1 MNMISNLLTGSR
13 NDAVAILEADH
24 REAEQ
29 LFGQIERAQGAQR
42 AKLVKQLVTALTL
55 HMDIEES
62 IVYPTLARIDREMG
76 AEAKAEHALARKVMK
91 DVQRLAPDG
100 PGFDGAIGMLKTG
113 IEHHVHE
120 EEGEAFP
127 KLRSTLDVRQMD
139 DLTEKVR
146 TAKERGRAPRR
157 SSSTS
162 KKSSSR
168 SGTATRKRAASSRPA
183 ATSRSRSRTASTSGS
198 SSSRSS
204 MTKAELVRQ
213 AKRKGIQGYSSMNKD
228 ELARA
233 LR

>member
-1 MNMISNLLTGSR
+1 MISNLLTGSR

-62 IVYPTLARIDREMG
+62 IVYPALARIDREMG

-113 IEHHVHE
+113 IEHHVH
-120 EEGEAFP
+120 
-127 KLRSTLDVRQMD
+127 
-139 DLTEKVR
+139 
-146 TAKERGRAPRR
+146 
-157 SSSTS
+157 
-162 KKSSSR
+162 
-168 SGTATRKRAASSRPA
+168 
-183 ATSRSRSRTASTSGS
+183 
-198 SSSRSS
+198 
-204 MTKAELVRQ
+204 
-213 AKRKGIQGYSSMNKD
+213 
-228 ELARA
+228 
-233 LR
+233 